1 MQLIKPL
8 YWILVATCLAIS
20 PLHAAEDQH
29 DDQDDHK
36 EAQHEAPET
45 KGPHGG
51 LLLQQDGATVELQ
64 IFEQGVPPEY
74 RAWVTK
80 DGTPVTDDVDLNVQL
95 TRLGGQEDAFDFAFQ
110 GDYWLGNGV
119 VTEPHSFDVEVT
131 LALNGK
137 QYQWQWESHEGRTRI
152 EADIAEQAGIRTA
165 EAGPGSIER
174 TLTAYGRLTTAPE
187 QIARVRA
194 RFPGVITKVN
204 VRLGDRV
211 AKGDRLAQVESNE
224 SLKTYDLRSPI
235 DGVVIE
241 REISVGEIAG
251 EQPLF
256 AIADLTTLWA
266 ELQVFPG
273 QRSEVAVDQKVYV
286 KAEGVDQQATVN
298 YLLPSPDNAPYTLAR
313 VKVENPEGALSP
325 GLLIA
330 GDIVV
335 ESLEVPLAVNNR
347 ALQSF
352 RDWTVVFVQ
361 VDDTYEIRPLELGH
375 SDGTLTEVL
384 DGLQAGDRYV
394 VDNSYLIKA
403 DIEKSGASH
412 DH

>member
-1 MQLIKPL
+1 MPLITPPHWKL
-8 YWILVATCLAIS
+8 GATCLVAS
-20 PLHAAEDQH
+20 PLLAAQDR
-29 DDQDDHK
+29 DDASN
-36 EAQHEAPET
+36 EAQQTAPET

-51 LLLQQDGATVELQ
+51 LLLERDDATVELQ

-80 DGTPVTDDVDLNVQL
+80 DGKPMTDGVDLNVQL
-95 TRLGGQEDAFDFAFQ
+95 TRLGGQEDTFDFAFQ
-110 GDYWLGNGV
+110 GDYWLGDGV

-137 QYQWQWESHEGRTRI
+137 KYQWQWESHEGRTRI
-152 EADIAEQAGIRTA
+152 AADIAEKAGIRTA

-174 TLTAYGRLTTAPE
+174 TLTTYGQLTTAPE

-194 RFPGVITKVN
+194 RFPGVITRVN

-211 AKGDRLAQVESNE
+211 AKGDLLAQVESNE
-224 SLKTYDLRSPI
+224 SLKTYDLRSPM
-235 DGVVIE
+235 DGVVTE
-241 REISVGEIAG
+241 RQISVGEIAG
-251 EQPLF
+251 DRPLF
-256 AIADLTTLWA
+256 AIADLSTLWA

-273 QRSEVAVDQKVYV
+273 QRTKVAVGQKVLLQ
-286 KAEGVDQQATVN
+286 AEGFNQQAN
-298 YLLPSPDNAPYTLAR
+298 ISHLLPSPNNAPYTLAR
-313 VKVENPEGALSP
+313 VKVDNPDGTLNP
-325 GLLIA
+325 GLLVA

-335 ESLEVPLAVNNR
+335 ETLEVPLAVENR
-347 ALQSF
+347 ALQPF
-352 RDWTVVFVQ
+352 RDWSVVFIQ
-361 VDDTYEIRPLELGH
+361 VGDTYEIRPLELGP

-384 DGLQAGDRYV
+384 GGLQAGDRYV

>member
-8 YWILVATCLAIS
+8 YWILVATCLAVT
-20 PLHAAEDQH
+20 PLHAAENAR
-29 DDQDDHK
+29 DDDT
-36 EAQHEAPET
+36 EAQNSAPEI

-51 LLLQQDGATVELQ
+51 LLLTRDDTTVELQ

-80 DGTPVTDDVDLNVQL
+80 DGKSVTEGVELNVEL
-95 TRLGGQEDAFDFAFQ
+95 TRLGGQVDSFDFDFQ

-131 LALNGK
+131 LTQDGE
-137 QYQWQWESHEGRTRI
+137 QYHWQWESHEGRTRI
-152 EADIAEQAGIRTA
+152 PADIAEKAGIQTN

-174 TLTAYGRLTTAPE
+174 TLTTYGQLTTAPE

-204 VRLGDRV
+204 ARLGDRV
-211 AKGDRLAQVESNE
+211 AKGDLLAQVESNE

-241 REISVGEIAG
+241 RRISVGEIAD

-266 ELQVFPG
+266 ELPVFPG
-273 QRSEVAVDQKVYV
+273 QRAEVAVGQKVRL
-286 KAEGVDQQATVN
+286 KAEGVDQQGAISH
-298 YLLPSPDNAPYTLAR
+298 LLPSPDNAPYTLAR
-313 VKVENPEGALSP
+313 VKVDNPDGALSP
-325 GLLIA
+325 GLLVA

-335 ESLEVPLAVNNR
+335 EALDAPLAVDNR

-352 RDWTVVFVQ
+352 RDWTVVFIQ
-361 VDDTYEIRPLELGH
+361 VDDTYEIRPLELGR

-384 DGLQAGDRYV
+384 GGLQAGDRYV
-394 VDNSYLIKA
+394 MENSYLIKA